1 MSALGRLIALP
12 GMARQMG
19 RLRQV
24 LSVAVRYGFGHV
36 LDRTGLGSL
45 VRLRAGLTADE
56 DLARRR
62 WEVRIRLAFEEL
74 GPTFV
79 KLGQL
84 LATRPDL
91 VPLSL
96 IDELRQL
103 QDNVPP
109 FDAAI
114 AKALV
119 EDELAPRTLSEC
131 FAFFDEKPLAAASI
145 AQVHRARLVTGEE
158 VVIKLQRPGLDERL
172 RSDLELL
179 SFVAG
184 WLEEQLPEIRRF
196 KPVMAIDELARSLKL
211 ETDFG
216 NELRNIERFRQQL
229 APEPRVK
236 VPQTWPNLSTRRMLT
251 MEFIDGCKV
260 TDTATLAAW
269 SVNPV
274 DVAQIGITVVIA
286 SIFEHGFFHGDPH
299 PGNFFVL
306 RDGRLGIIDFG
317 MMGSL
322 DRERIDELLTFMAA
336 LLLGDAEMLVSLLL
350 DLGLLGDSVDVRRLR
365 SSVAALMGRYHGV
378 DIASVD
384 VSAFLADAIEVI
396 VEHEIDLPSDLLL
409 IGKSLSTMEGIAREI
424 HPGFNPLVDLRPLFV
439 RLYLA
444 RALDPETYSRKLV
457 RTARDWWS
465 LANVLPGEARI
476 LLRQARR
483 GELRLEVVDPGQ
495 ERALEGRD
503 RQVNRAILA
512 ATTLCAWAIFAWL
525 LPTAELRGWASVT
538 SWWAAILGL
547 TGLWTGSLLG
557 FSLLRSRAL

>member
-1 MSALGRLIALP
+1 MSALGRLLALP

-36 LDRTGLGSL
+36 LDKTGLGSL
-45 VRLRAGLTADE
+45 ARLRAGLAADE

-62 WEVRIRLAFEEL
+62 WEVRIRMALEEL

-96 IDELRQL
+96 IEELQQL

-109 FDAAI
+109 FAASI
-114 AKALV
+114 ARALI
-119 EDELAPRTLSEC
+119 EAELQRPIDEA
-131 FAFFDEKPLAAASI
+131 FAHFDERPLAAASI
-145 AQVHRARLVTGEE
+145 AQVHRARLHSGEE
-158 VVIKLQRPGLDERL
+158 VVLKLQRPGLDERL
-172 RSDLELL
+172 RSDLDLL

-216 NELRNIERFRQQL
+216 NELRNIERFRRQV
-229 APEPRVK
+229 APETRVG
-236 VPQTWPNLSTRRMLT
+236 VPQTWPALSTRRLLT
-251 MEFIDGCKV
+251 MEFFDGCKV
-260 TDTATLAAW
+260 TDTAKLAEW
-269 SVNPV
+269 SVDPV
-274 DVAQIGITVVIA
+274 EIAQLGITVVIA

-317 MMGSL
+317 MMGTL

-350 DLGLLGDSVDVRRLR
+350 DLGLLGDSVDMRRLR

-384 VSAFLADAIEVI
+384 ISTFLADAIEVI

-409 IGKSLSTMEGIAREI
+409 IGKSLSTMEGIARQI

-483 GELRLEVVDPGQ
+483 GELRIEVADPGQ
-495 ERALEGRD
+495 ERNSEGRD

-512 ATTLCAWAIFAWL
+512 ATTLSAWALFAWL

-538 SWWAAILGL
+538 TWWTVVVGI

>member
-1 MSALGRLIALP
+1 MSALGRIIALP

-45 VRLRAGLTADE
+45 VRLRAGVTEDE
-56 DLARRR
+56 ELARRR
-62 WEVRIRLAFEEL
+62 WEVRIRMALEEL

-96 IDELRQL
+96 IEELRQL

-114 AKALV
+114 ARALL
-119 EDELAPRTLSEC
+119 DEELGPRADSS
-131 FAFFDEKPLAAASI
+131 FAHFDAQPLAAASI
-145 AQVHRARLVTGEE
+145 AQVHRARLRSGEE
-158 VVIKLQRPGLDERL
+158 VVVKLQRPGLDERL

-216 NELRNIERFRQQL
+216 NELRNIERFRQQVSSD
-229 APEPRVK
+229 PRIK
-236 VPQTWPNLSTRRMLT
+236 VPQTWPGLSTRRVLT
-251 MEFIDGCKV
+251 MEYLDGCKV
-260 TDTATLAAW
+260 TDTDTLAAW
-269 SVNPV
+269 NVNPV
-274 DVAQIGITVVIA
+274 DIAQVGITVVIS

-306 RDGRLGIIDFG
+306 RDGRLGVIDFG

-365 SSVAALMGRYHGV
+365 SAVAALMGRYHGV

-384 VSAFLADAIEVI
+384 ISAFLADAIEVI

-409 IGKSLSTMEGIAREI
+409 IGKSLSTMEGIARQI

-465 LANVLPGEARI
+465 LANALPGEARI

-495 ERALEGRD
+495 DRAFEGRD

-512 ATTLCAWAIFAWL
+512 ATTLAAWALFAWL
-525 LPTAELRGWASVT
+525 LPTAEARGWASVT
-538 SWWAAILGL
+538 TWWTAMLGA